1 MKSIFIKDD
10 ETVEV
15 DIFFVKNENGDMF
28 LGNKKDALLKQEGV
42 AKDSLEEHKV
52 TFKYPN
58 HGDMNDILSKS
69 IQMGIGGLTI
79 DPIAARVNRLT
90 VLLKDWTFVDDD
102 GKKLPIN
109 VTNINKLHSSV
120 ADFILT
126 EFELKTG
133 IE

>member
-28 LGNKKDALLKQEGV
+28 LGNKKDVLLEQEGIV
-42 AKDSLEEHKV
+42 KDSLEEHKV

>member
-10 ETVEV
+10 EEV
-15 DIFFVKNENGDMF
+15 KIDIFFAKNKDGDMF
-28 LGNKKDALLKQEGV
+28 LGNKKDALLEQKGIV
-42 AKDSLEEHKV
+42 KASLEEHQV

-58 HGDMNDILSKS
+58 HGDTNNILSKS
-69 IQMGIGGLTI
+69 IQMGEGGLSI
-79 DPIAARVNRLT
+79 DPIAARVNRLI

-126 EFELKTG
+126 EFGDRTG